1 MTVPQHCG
9 ACKYFIPG
17 HRISTEA
24 HDGACHASP
33 PGNYSTTAWQADKEP
48 DEDTETV
55 VLALRDGTYTGWPLV
70 QATDW
75 CGWYE
80 PRRKPRATK
89 AER

>member
-1 MTVPQHCG
+1 MTAPQHCG

-24 HDGACHASP
+24 HDGACHAAP
-33 PGNYSTTAWQADKEP
+33 PSNYSTPHP
-48 DEDTETV
+48 DDGATRDDDDLLV
-55 VLALRDGTYTGWPLV
+55 VTIHDGTYAGWPLV

-89 AER
+89 AAE